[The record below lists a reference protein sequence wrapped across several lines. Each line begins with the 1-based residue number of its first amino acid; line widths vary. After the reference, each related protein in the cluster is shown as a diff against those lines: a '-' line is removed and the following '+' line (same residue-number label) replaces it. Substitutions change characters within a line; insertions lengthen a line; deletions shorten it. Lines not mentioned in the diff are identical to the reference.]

1 MKRTALYI
9 GFPYTAGLLI
19 ASVVHWQMWF
29 WVLGAVILAAAGIL
43 ICRRAV
49 WKYVLISTLSILTAC
64 CVYWCSD
71 ALYVQRIL
79 RFAGA
84 ENTAFSGEIT
94 AITVHE
100 SGYATY
106 LLDGEL
112 NGLSARVQYFCEE
125 PDYDYG
131 DTLTLTGTPQAMQST
146 YVFSAEDYY
155 RSQRVFLSMPMES
168 EAEHMPRTRATLRSL
183 LYEWRQEMAERIQEH
198 ADEENGALMTGLLFG
213 DKTAMSGSTK
223 TSLYRAGIGHVLAVS
238 GLHLDF
244 LALCV
249 IRLLRLCKTDRRL
262 NFGILAVLALLF
274 VLCVGET
281 VSVKRACIMILLSQ
295 SAGLFFRRADM
306 LNSISIAMLLLTLE
320 NPFVIHSA
328 AFWLSFSGAF
338 GIGVFARFMTENM
351 ARETFLQN
359 QMRQFAA
366 MCCVFAAMLPASLLY
381 FREISLISPL
391 TNLLLVPLCMLVLLL
406 ESLTLLTGVD
416 GVLAQWLLYA
426 ADRFSDLI
434 LRISSELAELPW
446 TYAGT
451 DSNVILAVIAASAVL
466 LLLCYFLW
474 KSRRLLAGA
483 LAGCLMTACIAVGTE
498 RAYHSHDLRI
508 AMLGEARDC
517 VLVVHHGNEAVIVD
531 MSGDTSAPSYVT
543 AYLQSAGIREVDSLF
558 LCAPK
563 AKSLRKYDE
572 ALHFNVP
579 SHVTILQTPEEYA
592 PYAVAGC
599 EGNYAPVRELLFRG
613 ARISVTKNAVQ
624 VQYADFLYVCT
635 KEKQAAQE
643 ECDALTIYGSS
654 CNALPDSGILMVLD
668 GRSCYGAD
676 ECTYVG
682 NNNLELAVAADGR
695 CRVRSLYA
703 DS

>member
-29 WVLGAVILAAAGIL
+29 CVLAAVMLTAAVL
-43 ICRRAV
+43 LVCRRAV

-79 RFAGA
+79 RFDGM
-84 ENTAFSGEIT
+84 EDTVFSGEIT

-112 NGLSARVQYFCEE
+112 GGIPARVQYFCEE
-125 PDYDYG
+125 PDYAYG

-168 EAEHMPRTRATLRSL
+168 EAEHIPRTRATLRSA
-183 LYEWRQEMAERIQEH
+183 LYEWRQEMTARIQEH

-213 DKTAMSGSTK
+213 DKAAMSGSTK

-262 NFGILAVLALLF
+262 SFGVLAVLALLF
-274 VLCVGET
+274 VICVGET
-281 VSVKRACIMILLSQ
+281 VSVKRACIMILISQ

-306 LNSISIAMLLLTLE
+306 LNSISIAMLLLALE

-328 AFWLSFSGAF
+328 AFWLSFSGTF
-338 GIGVFARFMTENM
+338 GIGVFAPFMTADM
-351 ARETFLQN
+351 KRETFLQRE
-359 QMRQFAA
+359 MRLFVA
-366 MCCVFAAMLPASLLY
+366 MCCVFAVMLPASLLY

-406 ESLTLLTGVD
+406 ESLTLLTGVE
-416 GVLAQWLLYA
+416 GILAEWLLYA
-426 ADRFSDLI
+426 ADRFSGLV
-434 LRISSELAELPW
+434 LRISSELAGLPW

-451 DSNVILAVIAASAVL
+451 DSNVIFAVIAASAVL
-466 LLLCYFLW
+466 LLLCYILW
-474 KSRRLLAGA
+474 KSRRLVCGA
-483 LAGCLMTACIAVGTE
+483 LAVCILTACIAVGSE
-498 RAYHSHDLRI
+498 RVSRSSDLRI

-517 VLVVHHGNEAVIVD
+517 VLVVHHRDEAVIVD
-531 MSGDTSAPSYVT
+531 MSGDTSAPDYVS

-558 LCAPK
+558 LCVPK

-572 ALHFNVP
+572 ALHFNAP
-579 SHVTILQTPEEYA
+579 SHVTVMQTPEEFT

-599 EGNYAPVRELLFRG
+599 EGNYAPVRELLFHG
-613 ARISVTKNAVQ
+613 AQISVTKNAARVR
-624 VQYADFLYVCT
+624 YADFVYVCT
-635 KEKQAAQE
+635 KEKQAAHE

-654 CNALPDSGILMVLD
+654 RNVLPDSGLLMVFD
-668 GRSCYGAD
+668 SRSCYTAD
-676 ECTYVG
+676 SDTYVG
-682 NNNLELAVAADGR
+682 KNNLELAVAADGR

>member
-29 WVLGAVILAAAGIL
+29 WVLGAVILTAAGIL
-43 ICRRAV
+43 ICRRNV

-79 RFAGA
+79 HFDGA

-94 AITVHE
+94 AVTVHE

-112 NGLSARVQYFCEE
+112 GGIPARVQYFCEE
-125 PDYDYG
+125 PDYAYG
-131 DTLTLTGTPQAMQST
+131 DTLTLTGTPRAMQST
-146 YVFSAEDYY
+146 YIFSAEDYY

-168 EAEHMPRTRATLRSL
+168 EAEHTPRDHTTLRSL
-183 LYEWRQEMAERIQEH
+183 LYEWRQEMAARIQEH

-213 DKTAMSGSTK
+213 DKSAMSGSTK

-262 NFGILAVLALLF
+262 NFGVLAVLALLF

-328 AFWLSFSGAF
+328 ASWLSFSGAF
-338 GIGVFARFMTENM
+338 GIGVFARFMTEGM
-351 ARETFLQN
+351 AQETVLQR
-359 QMRQFAA
+359 QLRQFAA

-406 ESLTLLTGVD
+406 ESLALLTGAD
-416 GVLAQWLLYA
+416 GIFADWLLYA
-426 ADRFSDLI
+426 ADRFSGLI
-434 LRISSELAELPW
+434 VRISSELAELPW

-451 DSNVILAVIAASAVL
+451 DSNVIFAVMAASAVL

-474 KSRRLLAGA
+474 KSRRLLGGA
-483 LAGCLMTACIAVGTE
+483 LAVCILTASIAVGTE
-498 RAYHSHDLRI
+498 RVSRSSDLRI

-517 VLVVHHGNEAVIVD
+517 VLVVHCRNEAVIVD
-531 MSGDTSAPSYVT
+531 MSGDTSAPDYVS

-563 AKSLRKYDE
+563 AKSMTKYDE
-572 ALHFNVP
+572 ALHFTAP
-579 SHVTILQTPEEYA
+579 SHVTVMQTPEKYA

-599 EGNYAPVRELLFRG
+599 EGNYAPVRELLFHG
-613 ARISVTKNAVQ
+613 AQISLTKDAVQ
-624 VQYADFLYVCT
+624 VQYADFLYVCAA
-635 KEKQAAQE
+635 EKYVQPETCA
-643 ECDALTIYGSS
+643 ALTVFGTSR
-654 CNALPDSGILMVLD
+654 NALPDSGLLMVLD
-668 GRSCYGAD
+668 SRSCYAAD
-676 ECTYVG
+676 SHTYIG